1 MDRRRTA
8 ALALSVLLVLAGCT
22 ASDVAT
28 WRAAKASAA
37 TAAPAQQAASPSPE
51 PVPNEKPAVP
61 ASPSPIPLPPL
72 LGPNG
77 LHGPYHSMSR
87 TGSTA
92 VALTFDDGPGRYT
105 NQILDVLKQ
114 YGVHA
119 TFCVIGEQVKAQASV
134 IKRIVREGH
143 TLCNHTWSHDEKLRT
158 RTPAQIASQLSR
170 TNDAIRAIV
179 PGARIEYFRNPGGE
193 FSPLT
198 MSIAAG
204 MGMRSLYWSVDPDD
218 WQRPGTQAVINNV
231 MSHTHSGSIVLM
243 HDGGG
248 DRAQTVAALKAIL
261 PALKSRYRLVPLP
274 TLPVPAS

>member
-1 MDRRRTA
+1 
-8 ALALSVLLVLAGCT
+8 
-22 ASDVAT
+22 
-28 WRAAKASAA
+28 
-37 TAAPAQQAASPSPE
+37 
-51 PVPNEKPAVP
+51 
-61 ASPSPIPLPPL
+61 
-72 LGPNG
+72 
-77 LHGPYHSMSR
+77 MSR
-87 TGSTA
+87 TGSAA

-105 NQILDVLKQ
+105 NQVLDILKQ

-119 TFCVIGEQVKAQASV
+119 TFCIIGEQVKAQASV

-218 WQRPGTQAVINNV
+218 WQQPGTQAVINNV

-248 DRAQTVAALKAIL
+248 DRAQTVAALKSIL
-261 PALKSRYRLVPLP
+261 PALKSRYQLVPLP
-274 TLPVPAS
+274 TVPVPAS